1 MTWLSLTFR
10 PDGPWQAIEVNIGTP
25 PKPFRLYPGG
35 QFWSHLYSPEVCT
48 DSRLG
53 DICYAN
59 RAGAYSPAG
68 SSTSGFGILSPGASP
83 EESDYTQGG
92 LGIKGAFPNSTIDI
106 MNIRNNMIIPNVSI
120 ALHLSAAGAL
130 PDGTLYPLEVG
141 ASSLGAAAALNALVA
156 PNSQTSSNSW
166 GLHIGSITPKVLPS
180 FLFGGFD
187 QNRVIGNVSSQKG
200 NPALIISSSPTGGRT
215 IDLLDI
221 EINSRDGTSPFSF
234 TSQVGFLSNG
244 NSSIGSKLAVAINPI
259 APYLNL
265 PKSTCDAIAAQLPV
279 TYKAKY
285 GLYFWNTQDS
295 QYSKI
300 VRSSSGLS
308 FVFRLSESNAKN
320 FTINIPWIL
329 LILTLTEPIIT
340 PVTLPNPVAIGT
352 IDATIVP
359 STNDWAASWKGIW
372 NTAPGTTPTISGST
386 NGTGSSSS
394 DGFPTP
400 NSSNTT
406 KDEGLSTS
414 AKVGIAVGAVAVAAI
429 GCAALFFLIRRHG
442 AQKATPLKE
451 EETRSPPPVPER
463 GPSPEELDAPQG
475 NAEMEADHYGRFAI
489 KYNENS
495 PVEML

>member
-1 MTWLSLTFR
+1 MT
-10 PDGPWQAIEVNIGTP
+10 PYQ
-25 PKPFRLYPGG
+25 
-35 QFWSHLYSPEVCT
+35 
-48 DSRLG
+48 LG
-53 DICYAN
+53 
-59 RAGAYSPAG
+59 RA
-68 SSTSGFGILSPGASP
+68 FL
-83 EESDYTQGG
+83 Q
-92 LGIKGAFPNSTIDI
+92 GAFF
-106 MNIRNNMIIPNVSI
+106 
-120 ALHLSAAGAL
+120 GANW
-130 PDGTLYPLEVG
+130 
-141 ASSLGAAAALNALVA
+141 NANDNKTVWWLAQA
-156 PNSQTSSNSW
+156 P
-166 GLHIGSITPKVLPS
+166 GP
-180 FLFGGFD
+180 
-187 QNRVIGNVSSQKG
+187 
-200 NPALIISSSPTGGRT
+200 
-215 IDLLDI
+215 
-221 EINSRDGTSPFSF
+221 
-234 TSQVGFLSNG
+234 
-244 NSSIGSKLAVAINPI
+244 
-259 APYLNL
+259 
-265 PKSTCDAIAAQLPV
+265 
-279 TYKAKY
+279 
-285 GLYFWNTQDS
+285 
-295 QYSKI
+295 
-300 VRSSSGLS
+300 
-308 FVFRLSESNAKN
+308 
-320 FTINIPWIL
+320 NIP
-329 LILTLTEPIIT
+329 TR
-340 PVTLPNPVAIGT
+340 PNPVAIGT